1 LATILGQ
8 QTRKT
13 LDKKPKNDEFSK
25 AL

>member
-1 LATILGQ
+1 LATILDQ